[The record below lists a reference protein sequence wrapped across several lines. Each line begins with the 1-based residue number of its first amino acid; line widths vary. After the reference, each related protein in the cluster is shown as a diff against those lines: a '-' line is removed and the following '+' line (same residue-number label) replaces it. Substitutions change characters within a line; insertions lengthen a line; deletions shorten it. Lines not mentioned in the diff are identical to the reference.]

1 MNYEGGLKSGDAI
14 IRLFK
19 SESLVN
25 KLLQLNQHRPK
36 ELEYLSWARKN
47 CHDLRKAFHVL
58 TGLKWPDH
66 FTGIPLSQYIRFH
79 VKIALDDADKGK
91 VRNFNGNKSGLIKN
105 KSLLKGLRSPK
116 KLVS

>member
-1 MNYEGGLKSGDAI
+1 MNHEGGLKSGDAI

-25 KLLQLNQHRPK
+25 KLLDLNQHRPR
-36 ELEYLSWARKN
+36 ELRYLRWARN
-47 CHDLRKAFHVL
+47 SCHDLRKAFHVL

-66 FTGIPLSQYIRFH
+66 FTGVPLSQYIKFYA
-79 VKIALDDADKGK
+79 KLALEDVDKGK
-91 VRNFNGNKSGLIKN
+91 VRNFNGNKKGAIKN
-105 KSLLKGLRSPK
+105 KRLIKGLRSPK

>member
-36 ELEYLSWARKN
+36 ELGYLRWAKKN

-58 TGLKWPDH
+58 TGLKWPDQ
-66 FTGIPLSQYIRFH
+66 FTGVALSQYIKFY
-79 VKIALDDADKGK
+79 VKLSLDDSDKGK
-91 VRNFNGNKSGLIKN
+91 VRNFNGNKSGAIKN
-105 KSLLKGLRSPK
+105 KKIFKRRGLA
-116 KLVS
+116 